1 MNVGGE
7 VASAFQNQDTIRE
20 VGRDR
25 EDLARVLKKH
35 AGIRKIVEDLY
46 PDSAHFIYEL
56 LQNAEDTGATE
67 ANFILSGNGLV
78 FEHNGRPFEKKDIEG
93 ITDIGEGT
101 KAEEVDKIGRFGVG
115 FKAVFAYSE
124 TPHIWSPT
132 YSFKIEELVLPSA
145 IASKRDIGERTRFE
159 FPFNNP
165 KKPAE
170 RAYKDVEEGLRG
182 LAETALLFLSHLQ
195 CIRWRTGEGESG
207 QIMRIQHSNHH
218 VEVLKESSINTNS
231 SSHFL
236 KFDQPVP
243 GLEKQRVAVA
253 FSLDFLPNVKGF
265 NAKEPLAQQFR
276 IADAPGSV
284 AVYFPAEK
292 ESSGLRF
299 HLHAPFVPELSRAS
313 IKETPANQPL
323 FDQLAELIAASL
335 HKIRDIGLLTVE
347 FLAVLPNRQEPIP
360 PRYEGIRKSVIRAMN
375 TEPLTPTHD
384 KSHAPARYLLQ
395 AKAPLK
401 NLLSEKDIEYLVEHD
416 DEPPRWAVGVT
427 QKYTNID
434 HFLGSLD
441 IRGWGVEEFV
451 KLLVRR
457 SSDGTRYIPSP
468 PYWVNGPGSE
478 FLEWLASKPVEWHQR
493 LYALLYGELAP
504 EGQLYRLKTCRIIP
518 LSDGSYSIGS
528 KCFFPD
534 EGSRD
539 DKVLPRVAEFVY
551 SSGKNKTQQDQARKF
566 LEEIGVRV
574 VGEAEQVE
582 FILRRRYT
590 KEAEIPDE
598 KTYLD
603 DLKRFIALVEKD
615 TKCAKLFEGY
625 YIFECEGDQW
635 STPEGVYIDEPFR
648 DTGLRAYYEAQGDKA
663 ELFPLAAR
671 YIGVSVAPKRLAA
684 FAEATGAQSALD
696 PSPTKTEH
704 HPQRRK
710 LLADWYYGGAR
721 WTGSAIDR
729 DWTIPGLSEA
739 LAHGSVRLSSLVW
752 RTMCAAAPEVLVAR
766 YRPNQQYST
775 TEAPSSLILL
785 LQNAEWIPQG
795 DGAFVRP
802 SQASRDLL
810 PPGFPFDSGQ
820 AWLKAVKWGEEVVKR
835 SEQQRQ
841 KEIAARELGFADQG
855 SLERAR
861 RFAALPPEDQER
873 ILADREPMTPIEFPD
888 NTPSNPARRAE
899 RVAAQAVGAPDRE
912 TEERTRSVSVG
923 LQAVKEKADQYL
935 RQQYTSDGHMIC
947 QLCKRP
953 MPFKRNDGSDYFEK
967 VEFLPE
973 LKKRHYQNYLALC
986 PNHAAMFKE
995 VNGSADFMLDL
1006 FSKLSGNEL
1015 EVVLAQE
1022 NTTIYFRRTHIADLK
1037 QVIKSDQQALNTE
1050 AEIQDDA
1057 QPCMSA

>member
-1 MNVGGE
+1 MIVGGE
-7 VASAFQNQDTIRE
+7 AASAFQNQDMIRE
-20 VGRDR
+20 VRRDR

-67 ANFILSGNGLV
+67 ANFILSGTCLV

-101 KAEEVDKIGRFGVG
+101 EAEDDDKIGRFGVG

-145 IASKRDIGERTRFE
+145 IASKRDIRERTRFE

-170 RAYKDVEEGLRG
+170 QAYKDVEEGLRG

-195 CIRWRTGEGESG
+195 CVSWRTSGGELG
-207 QIMRIQHSNHH
+207 QIMRIQHSDHH
-218 VEVLKESSINTNS
+218 VEVFKESSINANS
-231 SSHFL
+231 SSDFL

-265 NAKEPLAQQFR
+265 NAKEPLAKQFR
-276 IADAPGSV
+276 IKEARGSV

-335 HKIRDIGLLTVE
+335 HEIRDIGLLTVE
-347 FLAVLPNRQEPIP
+347 FLAVLPNRQEQIP

-384 KSHAPARYLLQ
+384 KSHAPARYLIQ

-401 NLLSEKDIEYLVEHD
+401 GLLSPDDIEYLVEHD

-434 HFLGSLD
+434 RFLGSLD
-441 IRGWGVEEFV
+441 IRDWGVEEFV
-451 KLLVRR
+451 ELLAHR

-468 PYWVNGPGSE
+468 PYCVNGPDSE
-478 FLEWLASKPVEWHQR
+478 FLEWLASKPVEWHQQ

-518 LSDGSYSIGS
+518 LSDGSYSTGS

-534 EGSRD
+534 EGSQD
-539 DKVLPRVAEFVY
+539 DKVLPRVAQSVY
-551 SSGKNKTQQDQARKF
+551 SSGKSKTQQQNARKF

-574 VGEAEQVE
+574 VEEADHVE
-582 FILRRRYT
+582 VILKQRYT
-590 KEAEIPDE
+590 REAEIPGE
-598 KTYLD
+598 RTYLK
-603 DLKRFIALVEKD
+603 DLKRFIALVEKEPE
-615 TKCAKLFEGY
+615 CAKLFKGY
-625 YIFECEGDQW
+625 YIFRCEGDQW
-635 STPEGVYIDEPFR
+635 CQPTHIYLDEPFL
-648 DTGLRAYYEAQGDKA
+648 DTGLRAYWAH
-663 ELFPLAAR
+663 ELFALDGR
-671 YIGVSVAPKRLAA
+671 YQECGIPTRKIAA
-684 FAEATGAQSALD
+684 FARAV
-696 PSPTKTEH
+696 
-704 HPQRRK
+704 
-710 LLADWYYGGAR
+710 GAR
-721 WTGSAIDR
+721 AELGISSCSCYANREWEYMRGVGGERNTSPMDIDY
-729 DWTIPGLSEA
+729 TFPGLED
-739 LAHGSVRLSSLVW
+739 RLKTPSLDLSKLVW
-752 RTMCAAAPEVLVAR
+752 RTMCTLPGDGRYLVAT
-766 YRPNQQYST
+766 YRRNVSAGSRQANST
-775 TEAPSSLILL
+775 LVHVLR
-785 LQNAEWIPQG
+785 NAAWVPQG
-795 DGAFVRP
+795 NGSFVRP
-802 SQASRDLL
+802 AEASRDLL
-810 PPGFPFDSGQ
+810 PSGFAFDPGQ
-820 AWLKAVKWGEEVVKR
+820 RWLKAVKWGEEVFKR

-841 KEIAARELGFADQG
+841 KEIVARELGFADEG

-861 RFAALPPEDQER
+861 RFAALPPQDQER
-873 ILADREPMTPIEFPD
+873 ILADRERMTPVEIPD
-888 NTPSNPARRAE
+888 NLPSNPARRAE
-899 RVAAQAVGAPDRE
+899 RVAAQAVDAPDRL

-923 LQAVKEKADQYL
+923 REAVKEKAAQYL

-947 QLCKRP
+947 QLCKGP
-953 MPFKRNDGSDYFEK
+953 MPFKLNDGSDYFEK

-1006 FSKLSGNEL
+1006 FSELSGNEL
-1015 EVVLAQE
+1015 GMVLAQE
-1022 NTTIYFRRTHIADLK
+1022 NTTIYFTRTHIADLK

-1050 AEIQDDA
+1050 AEIQANA
-1057 QPCMSA
+1057 QHVYLRDEVYS